1 MTRAEIAKKIADVT
15 GIKLYDADKAVE
27 TVIGCI
33 GNALINKDD
42 VVLKGLGVFRVY
54 LGSPRR
60 ARNIHDNSIV
70 DISPQ
75 YRVRFKPSKNI
86 KAELLKVEEN

>member
-1 MTRAEIAKKIADVT
+1 MTRVEIVKKVVEET
-15 GIKLYDADKAVE
+15 GIRHYEADKAVE

-33 GNALINKDD
+33 GNALMNKED

-54 LGSPRR
+54 LGSPRK

-86 KAELLKVEEN
+86 KAELLKVK

>member
-1 MTRAEIAKKIADVT
+1 MTRVEIAKKIAEVT

-33 GNALINKDD
+33 GSALMNKED

-54 LGSPRR
+54 LGS
-60 ARNIHDNSIV
+60 
-70 DISPQ
+70 
-75 YRVRFKPSKNI
+75 RVRHATFTIIVSWI
-86 KAELLKVEEN
+86 

>member
-1 MTRAEIAKKIADVT
+1 MTRADIARKVVEAT

-33 GNALINKDD
+33 GDALMEKED

-54 LGSPRR
+54 LGSPRK
-60 ARNIHDNSIV
+60 ARNIHDDSIV
-70 DISPQ
+70 DISRQ

-86 KAELLKVEEN
+86 KAALSKVEDD

>member
-1 MTRAEIAKKIADVT
+1 MTRIEIVKKVVEET
-15 GIKLYDADKAVE
+15 GIRHYEADKAVE

-33 GNALINKDD
+33 GNALMNKED
-42 VVLKGLGVFRVY
+42 VVLKGLGAFRVY
-54 LGSPRR
+54 LGSPRK

>member
-1 MTRAEIAKKIADVT
+1 MTRADIARKVVEAT

-33 GNALINKDD
+33 GDALMEKED

-54 LGSPRR
+54 LGSPRK

-70 DISPQ
+70 DISRQ

-86 KAELLKVEEN
+86 KEALSKVEDD